1 MLEVYYIYIY
11 ISCTVCVCIYIYI
24 TCLFDMVKRLSITV
38 LPVKYIYI
46 YHAVDGYC
54 PFPSRMHIQVYKW
67 ECALLLKN
75 IKVDGAGALK
85 PVQGGPDRLKGWV
98 KTMMVE
104 MNVVLISSQNYGLT
118 VQNGE

>member
-1 MLEVYYIYIY
+1 
-11 ISCTVCVCIYIYI
+11 
-24 TCLFDMVKRLSITV
+24 
-38 LPVKYIYI
+38 
-46 YHAVDGYC
+46 
-54 PFPSRMHIQVYKW
+54 MHIQVYKW

-118 VQNGE
+118 GAKAYVDLSKCREIHRKAFC

>member
-1 MLEVYYIYIY
+1 
-11 ISCTVCVCIYIYI
+11 
-24 TCLFDMVKRLSITV
+24 MVKRLSITV